1 MMMIIRRKMGHQI
14 TALFPT
20 CVYKFKAYSSSISV
34 HGFTNTYLANL
45 NEEVVVLGR
54 NKDFPHEMKSLST
67 MTGTVLVQAGDPAML
82 SVEIENSLDE
92 HRLED
97 TWKFYEQHMQIDGF
111 PRKSVVNKLL
121 VVFAESLD
129 VLWLEKAFGMVERI
143 FEKGKKNLLQKETLI
158 YLSLS
163 LAKVQLSVPASTVM
177 RKLVEMEQFPPVSA
191 WSSTLAYMCQTG
203 PGASLAA
210 ELILEIGYLF
220 QDSRIDPRKKSNAHL
235 LAMKPNTT
243 AFNIALV
250 GCLLFGIHR
259 KAEQLLDMMPRVG
272 VKLDSDLLIVMAH
285 IYERNGRREELR
297 KLQRYINDAHNLRDV
312 QLRQFYNCL
321 LSCHLKLGDLS
332 SASKMVLEMLQ
343 KAKAAR
349 SSSAAASMV
358 IDAIKNG
365 GKSSCVL
372 GSGSTS
378 SHEESRGLEY
388 DGATKIT
395 ILSYED
401 YLRDQ
406 NFVKLDSEAKEV
418 LNTML
423 VKLQTQVE
431 LLTTEQ
437 GIILPTEKI
446 LVKLVKAYLEAG
458 KTKDLAEFLIKVE
471 REDFPVSSDDS
482 MMVHVINSCIVLGW
496 LDQAH
501 DLLDEI
507 VLAGFSVS
515 SSLYSSLLKAYCHAN
530 RAGDVAALLR
540 DARRAGI
547 QLDSSS
553 YQALLQSKVV
563 QEDTQG
569 ALHLFKEMKV
579 AKILKPAHQ
588 EFEKLVKGCE
598 EGSEAKLMGKLLH
611 EIKEGQRVDSGVHD
625 WNNVIH
631 FFSRK
636 RLMQDAEKALKK
648 MKSLGHTPNAQ
659 TFHSMIT
666 AYAAIG
672 GNYTEVTE
680 MWGEMK
686 SLASAT
692 PMKFDQELLDSVLY
706 TFVRGGFFSRANE
719 VVEMMER
726 GKIFVDKYKYRTLFL
741 KYHKTLY
748 RGKTPKFQTE
758 GQHRKREEALI
769 FKRWV
774 GLN

>member
-1 MMMIIRRKMGHQI
+1 
-14 TALFPT
+14 
-20 CVYKFKAYSSSISV
+20 
-34 HGFTNTYLANL
+34 
-45 NEEVVVLGR
+45 
-54 NKDFPHEMKSLST
+54 

-97 TWKFYEQHMQIDGF
+97 T
-111 PRKSVVNKLL
+111 
-121 VVFAESLD
+121 FAESLD
-129 VLWLEKAFGMVERI
+129 VLWLEKAFGM
-143 FEKGKKNLLQKETLI
+143 
-158 YLSLS
+158 
-163 LAKVQLSVPASTVM
+163 LSVPASTVM

-203 PGASLAA
+203 PGTSLAA

-243 AFNIALV
+243 AFSIALSW
-250 GCLLFGIHR
+250 
-259 KAEQLLDMMPRVG
+259 P
-272 VKLDSDLLIVMAH
+272 H

-297 KLQRYINDAHNLRDV
+297 KLQRYINDAPQSKGCSIAAVLQCCFHAI
-312 QLRQFYNCL
+312 
-321 LSCHLKLGDLS
+321 LKLGDLS

-372 GSGSTS
+372 VPGQLQAMKN
-378 SHEESRGLEY
+378 LE
-388 DGATKIT
+388 
-395 ILSYED
+395 
-401 YLRDQ
+401 
-406 NFVKLDSEAKEV
+406 
-418 LNTML
+418 
-423 VKLQTQVE
+423 
-431 LLTTEQ
+431 
-437 GIILPTEKI
+437 
-446 LVKLVKAYLEAG
+446 AYLEAG

-501 DLLDEI
+501 DLLEEI

-563 QEDTQG
+563 QGDTQG

-611 EIKEGQRVDSGVHD
+611 EIEGRAK
-625 WNNVIH
+625 
-631 FFSRK
+631 SR
-636 RLMQDAEKALKK
+636 
-648 MKSLGHTPNAQ
+648 
-659 TFHSMIT
+659 F
-666 AYAAIG
+666 
-672 GNYTEVTE
+672 
-680 MWGEMK
+680 WG
-686 SLASAT
+686 S
-692 PMKFDQELLDSVLY
+692 
-706 TFVRGGFFSRANE
+706 
-719 VVEMMER
+719 
-726 GKIFVDKYKYRTLFL
+726 
-741 KYHKTLY
+741 
-748 RGKTPKFQTE
+748 
-758 GQHRKREEALI
+758 
-769 FKRWV
+769 
-774 GLN
+774 